1 MAGLPISSGDP
12 VVDRRGFI
20 IALVPALLAVRLAAQ
35 AQQAGRV
42 YRLGLLHPGAR
53 STAGTGLLELV
64 TVPMRELG
72 YTEAR
77 NLVIEARFAEDKAD
91 RLPELARELAQ
102 LKPDVILTIGTPAIR
117 AAKEATTTIP
127 IVFLN
132 NVDPVT
138 AGLVASLARPG
149 GNVTG
154 MLITPEG
161 TLGEKKLALLKE
173 MVPKAKRIALLTPD
187 NAGGGINT
195 QVQEVRK
202 AAASLG
208 LELIVIEARG
218 GDYAKAF
225 SAISTARP
233 AALFVGANSRFVRD
247 RQQIIDLAA
256 MYRLP
261 AIYEW
266 PRQVKDGGLMSY
278 GASDTETYRRVAS
291 YVDRIF
297 KGATPSEL
305 PIEQPSKLLLVINLK
320 AAKAM
325 GLTVPQSLLLRADEV
340 IQ

>member
-1 MAGLPISSGDP
+1 
-12 VVDRRGFI
+12 
-20 IALVPALLAVRLAAQ
+20 
-35 AQQAGRV
+35 
-42 YRLGLLHPGAR
+42 
-53 STAGTGLLELV
+53 
-64 TVPMRELG
+64 
-72 YTEAR
+72 
-77 NLVIEARFAEDKAD
+77 VIEARFAEDKAD

-102 LKPDVILTIGTPAIR
+102 LEPDVILAIGASAIR
-117 AAKEATTTIP
+117 AGKEATTMIS

-132 NVDPVT
+132 NVDPVA

-154 MLITPEG
+154 MMITPEG

-173 MVPKAKRIALLTPD
+173 MVPKAKRVALLIPD
-187 NAGGGINT
+187 NAGGGMNL
-195 QVQEVRK
+195 QVEEVRK
-202 AAASLG
+202 AAVSLG

-225 SAISTARP
+225 SAIRAART
-233 AALFVGANSRFVRD
+233 AALCVGANSRFVRD
-247 RQQIIDLAA
+247 RQKIIELAA
-256 MYRLP
+256 MHRLP
-261 AIYEW
+261 AIFEW

-297 KGATPSEL
+297 KGATPSAL
-305 PIEQPSKLLLVINLK
+305 PTEQPSKLVLVINLK